1 MATTFDAILRI
12 GARVEGAAD
21 VRALSAAMRQVA
33 DETRQVAA
41 LERAQLALSRTL
53 IENQQAAARTEK
65 ERAAFASQR
74 AQISLRAAE
83 TEYAATTK
91 QLAAQK
97 ELAAAQVKIAADRV
111 RAADAAMKQALV
123 VTNAMRSEKAAAEQ
137 GLQIEIQKARAQYQS
152 INNLK
157 QIAGLEKQATVAAL
171 NGVEA
176 ANRRAQATRL
186 AGGAMASL
194 RNIAI
199 GVATTLGVGFT
210 GLTIASKN
218 IIDMADSLDEL
229 AQRSGSSVDTLSQL
243 GMAAQMSG
251 SSVEETSKGVTK
263 LARNMAEIAAG
274 GGDAAK
280 AALDALGVSAFDT
293 AGKLRIPSDVM
304 LDIADGL
311 QKVEDP
317 ALRVKLTMDLLGRG
331 SASLVPALS
340 QGSEAIQKL
349 NTGVSGDFARKA
361 GAYNDQLDV
370 LRATAI
376 RLGASVLDALL
387 PAMVRGA
394 TYTKVMIDQ
403 ASGWVTA
410 NKSAIVDM
418 ISGITG
424 AIKTLIPIAGA
435 LATYATVQWF
445 ASLAKLATGFNLVR
459 TAAQLATLAQAAFMS
474 ITPAGAAA
482 MLAGIVAAS
491 FAYRKLKD
499 DMDALDKKAQ
509 ETSKTGEG
517 FGAALKAAG
526 LEADEI
532 LASLQGQGQALNGT
546 KTAAEQLAATKE
558 RQAAIEKEITD
569 RMNLQYDQVVRIN
582 EAATARINERRDA
595 AQNILNVEQAQ
606 IGVARAILEQK
617 QSLAQTEAERK
628 EIAQQIAD
636 LEYRSA
642 QVNYNAII
650 AQINAEREL
659 ERIRVINAENEY
671 RRATESYNIAQQYGK
686 ITADLTM
693 AREQARSKLITTAV
707 ENRAFDASVKART
720 QVANLNLQASGI
732 NAGYDPE
739 TAAAMAGGSTTQASG
754 GKITVKQNAD
764 GSFNI
769 SNQVSGFAAG
779 GHVRGPTLAWVGEG
793 GEGESIVPDSKR
805 MGFARNVLA
814 GVTGAAAIPK
824 FATGGYIQPR
834 DITTGG
840 RRAGQDITTG
850 GRGGNWLQNNQ
861 VSTFKQGTKVV
872 NGVTYTFDPFGTLRL
887 REAELR
893 LAEAN
898 RGVGR
903 GYGLDE
909 FDKWKV
915 LSDFGGSISPWGGVR
930 LPAPADPWFVRDK
943 DRVAANKAE
952 REKRRAEYEARKAS
966 RADTAYGPT
975 TYAGYGQSV
984 GVGVAGQGG
993 GSIGFPIGGT
1003 EFNGTI
1009 SIQPKMTP
1017 MPDGQLWAPKSE
1029 MERMAYE
1036 VANQAISKNNAEQ
1049 RQPSAR
1055 RRRGR

>member
-53 IENQQAAARTEK
+53 IENQQTAARTEK

-83 TEYAATTK
+83 TEYAATIK

-123 VTNAMRSEKAAAEQ
+123 VTNAMRSEKVAAEQ

-152 INNLK
+152 IGNLK
-157 QIAGLEKQATVAAL
+157 QIAGLERQATVAAL
-171 NGVEA
+171 DGVEA

-186 AGGAMASL
+186 AGEAMASL

-199 GVATTLGVGFT
+199 GVVTTLGVGFT

-251 SSVEETSKGVTK
+251 SSVEEASRGVTK
-263 LARNMAEIAAG
+263 LAKNMAEIAAG

-311 QKVEDP
+311 QRVEDP
-317 ALRVKLTMDLLGRG
+317 ALRVKLTMDLLGKG

-387 PAMVRGA
+387 PALVRGA

-403 ASGWVTA
+403 ASGWVTT

-474 ITPAGAAA
+474 ITPAGATA

-526 LEADEI
+526 IEADEI

-558 RQAAIEKEITD
+558 RQAAIEKEITN

-628 EIAQQIAD
+628 EITQQIAD
-636 LEYRSA
+636 LEYKSA

-650 AQINAEREL
+650 AQINAEKGL
-659 ERIRVINAENEY
+659 EQIRVINAENEY
-671 RRATESYNIAQQYGK
+671 RRATEAYNIAQQYGK

-707 ENRAFDASVKART
+707 ENRAFDASVNART

-732 NAGYDPE
+732 NAGYDPG
-739 TAAAMAGGSTTQASG
+739 TAAEMAGGGTTNQASG
-754 GKITVKQNAD
+754 GKVTVKQNAD

-769 SNQVSGFAAG
+769 SNQVFGFAAG
-779 GHVRGPTLAWVGEG
+779 AHVRGPTLAWVGEG

-824 FATGGYIQPR
+824 FATGGYV
-834 DITTGG
+834 TGG
-840 RRAGQDITTG
+840 DWITSPGRSPRKLQASARQRGKISIVPGTRIGGKSPADYFNSSNQWGQDTEDSRYELVDNYWVLKDVYNDYELVDNLWVLKSEQT
-850 GRGGNWLQNNQ
+850 REQN
-861 VSTFKQGTKVV
+861 
-872 NGVTYTFDPFGTLRL
+872 RIL
-887 REAELR
+887 RE
-893 LAEAN
+893 
-898 RGVGR
+898 
-903 GYGLDE
+903 
-909 FDKWKV
+909 K
-915 LSDFGGSISPWGGVR
+915 
-930 LPAPADPWFVRDK
+930 
-943 DRVAANKAE
+943 NK
-952 REKRRAEYEARKAS
+952 
-966 RADTAYGPT
+966 TQPAYGPT
-975 TYAGYGQSV
+975 TWAQS
-984 GVGVAGQGG
+984 GRSIGVAGSGRGG
-993 GSIGFPIGGT
+993 GGGGFLVGGT

-1009 SIQPKMTP
+1009 SIQPKMTS

-1029 MERMAYE
+1029 IERMAYE
-1036 VANQAISKNNAEQ
+1036 VAKQAISKNNAEQ
-1049 RQPSAR
+1049 RQPSAK